1 MNNNEVLESRIKNG
15 ENSFSIKE
23 KIDSSDFDLIKVNNK
38 YLPGLAFSGLIYFG
52 ISGFIYKYI
61 LLSVIGTSM
70 IMGCIYFLII
80 LVIYVILGAISI
92 EYCRN
97 QNSIWPICKN
107 KILTLREE
115 SWKRIRAR
123 ELVVGD
129 RIKLES
135 TGPSNLMVIPADLK
149 IDYMPSTMMIVVE
162 EALIGYSI
170 TKDKKG
176 LMSMKSMKPS
186 NNNYTKPY
194 EEDVLYAGTYATII
208 GPEYIECHV
217 IAVGNNTVA
226 HSIMYDYF
234 KFEETTM
241 P

>member
-1 MNNNEVLESRIKNG
+1 MNNNEVLESRVKNG
-15 ENSFSIKE
+15 ENSFSIKG
-23 KIDSSDFDLIKVNNK
+23 KIDSNDFDVIKANNK
-38 YLPGLAFSGLIYFG
+38 YLPGLAFGGLIYFG

-61 LLSVIGTSM
+61 LLSVVGTSM

-80 LVIYVILGAISI
+80 LTIYIILGAISV

-97 QNSIWPICKN
+97 QDSIWPVCKD
-107 KILTLREE
+107 KILTLREK
-115 SWKRIRAR
+115 SWKKIKAR

-129 RIKLES
+129 KIRLES

-149 IDYMPSTMMIVVE
+149 IDCMPSTMMIVVE
-162 EALIGYSI
+162 EALIGYSV

-176 LMSMKSMKPS
+176 PISVKLS
-186 NNNYTKPY
+186 NGHTKPY

>member
-1 MNNNEVLESRIKNG
+1 MNNNEVLESRVKNG
-15 ENSFSIKE
+15 ENSFSIKG
-23 KIDSSDFDLIKVNNK
+23 KIDSNDFDVIKANNK
-38 YLPGLAFSGLIYFG
+38 YLPGLAFGGLVYFG

-61 LLSVIGTSM
+61 LLSVVGTSM

-80 LVIYVILGAISI
+80 LAIYIILGAISV

-97 QNSIWPICKN
+97 QDSIWPVCKN
-107 KILTLREE
+107 KILTLREK
-115 SWKRIRAR
+115 SWKKIRAK

-129 RIKLES
+129 KIKLES

-162 EALIGYSI
+162 EALIGYSV

-176 LMSMKSMKPS
+176 PTNMAGHGPAKPH
-186 NNNYTKPY
+186 TKPY

-208 GPEYIECHV
+208 GPKYIECHV

>member
-1 MNNNEVLESRIKNG
+1 MNNDEVLESIVKNG
-15 ENSFSIKE
+15 ENSFSVKG
-23 KIDSSDFDLIKVNNK
+23 KIDSNDFDVIKVNNK
-38 YLPGLAFSGLIYFG
+38 YLPGLAFGGLIYFG

-61 LLSVIGTSM
+61 LLSVVGTSM

-80 LVIYVILGAISI
+80 LVIYIILGAISI

-97 QNSIWPICKN
+97 QNSIWPVCKD
-107 KILTLREE
+107 KIWTLREE
-115 SWKRIRAR
+115 SWKKIKAR

-129 RIKLES
+129 KIKLES

-162 EALIGYSI
+162 EALIGYSV
-170 TKDKKG
+170 TKDKKAKIG
-176 LMSMKSMKPS
+176 MKLS
-186 NNNYTKPY
+186 NGHTKPY

>member
-1 MNNNEVLESRIKNG
+1 
-15 ENSFSIKE
+15 
-23 KIDSSDFDLIKVNNK
+23 
-38 YLPGLAFSGLIYFG
+38 
-52 ISGFIYKYI
+52 
-61 LLSVIGTSM
+61 M

-80 LVIYVILGAISI
+80 LVIYIILGAISI

-97 QNSIWPICKN
+97 QDSIWPVCKD

-115 SWKRIRAR
+115 SWKKIKAR

-129 RIKLES
+129 KIRLES

-162 EALIGYSI
+162 EALIGYSV

-176 LMSMKSMKPS
+176 PISVKLS
-186 NNNYTKPY
+186 NGHTKPY